1 MFILFVSFVSVKDRW
16 YDVGPLAPD
25 LDHHL
30 VADLLIDGLGK
41 TRGKHDVLPIGISLP
56 RRTGLQIQVYDTSG
70 GIKSGHDRPAGPKL

>member
-16 YDVGPLAPD
+16 CDVGPLPPN

-41 TRGKHDVLPIGISLP
+41 TRGKHDALPIGISLSG
-56 RRTGLQIQVYDTSG
+56 RIGLQIRIYGISG
-70 GIKSGHDRPAGPKL
+70 GIKSSHDRLAGPKL